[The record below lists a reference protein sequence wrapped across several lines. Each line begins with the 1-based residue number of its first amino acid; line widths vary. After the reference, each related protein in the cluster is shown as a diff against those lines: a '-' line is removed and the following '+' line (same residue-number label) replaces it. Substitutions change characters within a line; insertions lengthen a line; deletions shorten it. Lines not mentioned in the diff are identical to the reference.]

1 MRIKPLIYSQ
11 VGTSN
16 GMSCGGCRYFFD
28 GSHIPKSTQR
38 VGGCFLK
45 FSKSTWYFFIRKI
58 IRYQKI
64 FSEGQKFFGKKRGW
78 AVFRENFEK
87 YHSTFFKFHSSRKWE
102 FHIKRR
108 GWGSSGKKIVKYH
121 GTFLFVH
128 SQRGWVGV
136 EFEKFRKVSICS
148 IKKVPAK

>member
-45 FSKSTWYFFIRKI
+45 FSKSTWYFFVRK
-58 IRYQKI
+58 
-64 FSEGQKFFGKKRGW
+64 
-78 AVFRENFEK
+78 
-87 YHSTFFKFHSSRKWE
+87 FKGFCG
-102 FHIKRR
+102 KRR
-108 GWGSSGKKIVKYH
+108 GLGSPGKI
-121 GTFLFVH
+121 
-128 SQRGWVGV
+128 
-136 EFEKFRKVSICS
+136 
-148 IKKVPAK
+148 AKSCIMVVLLI